1 MSAAGNNANASFNFY
16 DLTAKVNYNIN
27 AKNTVFLSGY
37 FGRDVFGT
45 SFGFNWGN
53 GTISSRWNHVFSE
66 KLFMNATAFYSNY
79 DYLLDSDIEN
89 KRPNDSFKWSSNIE
103 NLSFY
108 DDKTYE
114 PKEQISLINKFKHN
128 KIIFIN
134 GVISKVD
141 IKYEDDT
148 KVLINNDLDL
158 SNNSNGI
165 NPLVSLNHALVSA
178 HIGIIVKENYSLN
191 RPLILYNITTEDV
204 NSTTLNL
211 RTDIKLEKNSSLKL
225 VTIFD
230 DQSQNNFI
238 NINQNFDI
246 AQDSILKSYKIDHK
260 TNSNIKYFYNNIN
273 LDKNSISE
281 NFIFSTG
288 SKFIKNEVNCNLNDQ
303 YSSAFINGVIN
314 LKNSQ
319 HHEIKTNINH
329 LAENTKSYQLIK
341 TVLNDKSK
349 GIYQGKIFVDQKAQ
363 KTNGYQLSKALLL
376 NENTEFDGKPELEIY
391 ADDVKC
397 SHGSTSG
404 NLDED
409 SIFYLMSR
417 GLSYQQSKEL
427 LINGFLMDA
436 VEKITDLEIKNLIK
450 EMMGVVE

>member
-1 MSAAGNNANASFNFY
+1 MIEQLKIDFN
-16 DLTAKVNYNIN
+16 KIEENS
-27 AKNTVFLSGY
+27 K
-37 FGRDVFGT
+37 
-45 SFGFNWGN
+45 
-53 GTISSRWNHVFSE
+53 FSE
-66 KLFMNATAFYSNY
+66 DNIKFRKKNLQHFVEKGFP
-79 DYLLDSDIEN
+79 N
-89 KRPNDSFKWSSNIE
+89 KRIEDWKFSDLNQIISSNIS
-103 NLSFY
+103 NLSFFN
-108 DDKTYE
+108 DKE
-114 PKEQISLINKFKHN
+114 FKDSEQIYLIDKFEHN

-134 GVISKVD
+134 GVISKID
-141 IKYEDDT
+141 IKHEDD
-148 KVLINNDLDL
+148 KKIIINNDLDFIG
-158 SNNSNGI
+158 NSNEV
-165 NPLVSLNHALVSA
+165 NPLVSLNNALANTYTCVT
-178 HIGIIVKENYSLN
+178 VKENYSLN
-191 RPLILYNITTEDV
+191 KPLIIYNITTEELQ
-204 NSTTLNL
+204 STALNL
-211 RTDIKLEKNSSLKL
+211 RIDIKLERNSNLKL

-230 DQSQNNFI
+230 DNSQQNFI

-246 AQDSILKSYKIDHK
+246 AQDAILKSYKIDHK
-260 TNSNIKYFYNNIN
+260 ANSNIKYFYNNIN
-273 LDKNSISE
+273 LAKNSISE

-314 LKNSQ
+314 LNNSQ

-349 GIYQGKIFVDQKAQ
+349 GVYQGKIYVDAKAQ

-376 NENTEFDGKPELEIY
+376 NKDTEFDGKPELEIY

-404 NLDED
+404 HLDED

-417 GLSYQQSKEL
+417 GLSHQQSKEL

-436 VEKITDLEIKNLIK
+436 VEKITDLEIKDLIK
-450 EMMGVVE
+450 DIMGIKE

>member
-1 MSAAGNNANASFNFY
+1 MIEQLKIDFN
-16 DLTAKVNYNIN
+16 KIEENS
-27 AKNTVFLSGY
+27 K
-37 FGRDVFGT
+37 
-45 SFGFNWGN
+45 
-53 GTISSRWNHVFSE
+53 FSE
-66 KLFMNATAFYSNY
+66 DNIKFRKKNLQHFVEKGFP
-79 DYLLDSDIEN
+79 N
-89 KRPNDSFKWSSNIE
+89 KRIEDWKFSDLNQIISSNIS
-103 NLSFY
+103 NLSFFN
-108 DDKTYE
+108 DKE
-114 PKEQISLINKFKHN
+114 FKDSEQIYLIDKFEHN

-134 GVISKVD
+134 GVISKID
-141 IKYEDDT
+141 IKHEDD
-148 KVLINNDLDL
+148 KKIIINNDLDFIG
-158 SNNSNGI
+158 NSNEV
-165 NPLVSLNHALVSA
+165 NPLVSLNNALANTYTCVT
-178 HIGIIVKENYSLN
+178 VKENYSLN
-191 RPLILYNITTEDV
+191 KPLIIYNITTEELQ
-204 NSTTLNL
+204 STALNL
-211 RTDIKLEKNSSLKL
+211 RIDIKLERNSNLKL
-225 VTIFD
+225 VTMFD
-230 DQSQNNFI
+230 DNSQQNFI

-246 AQDSILKSYKIDHK
+246 AQDAILKSYKIDHK
-260 TNSNIKYFYNNIN
+260 ANSNIKYFYNNIN
-273 LDKNSISE
+273 LAKNSISE

-314 LKNSQ
+314 LNNSQ

-349 GIYQGKIFVDQKAQ
+349 GVYQGKIYVDAKAQ

-376 NENTEFDGKPELEIY
+376 NKDTEFDGKPELEIY

-417 GLSYQQSKEL
+417 GLSHQQSKEL

-436 VEKITDLEIKNLIK
+436 VEKITDLEIKDLIK
-450 EMMGVVE
+450 DIMGIKE